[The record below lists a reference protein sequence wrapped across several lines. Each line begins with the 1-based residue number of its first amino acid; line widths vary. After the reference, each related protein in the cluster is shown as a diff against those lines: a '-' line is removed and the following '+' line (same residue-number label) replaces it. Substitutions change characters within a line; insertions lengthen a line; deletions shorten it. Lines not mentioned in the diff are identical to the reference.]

1 MTRRAHIP
9 HYTSGRLALCATMVV
24 VVSILFP
31 AASSSAARSPRASHK
46 NASALKGAAALGVY
60 TGPANSA
67 GVVTF
72 QSQIGHK
79 VSYAMDFIDGESW
92 STISHPSDLSI
103 WSSSGYKMIWGVP
116 MLPNSGA
123 SLAVGAQGAYNG
135 YYASLAS
142 ALIAAG
148 QGSAILRI
156 GWEFNGNWF
165 PWAAANHASQF
176 VQYFR
181 NIVTTMRAVPGEK
194 FTFEWNPSRGDVNA
208 GNLAQ
213 YWPGDKYVDYVGLSV
228 FDVEWQTYP
237 GQPAEFRQML
247 TEPDGLDW
255 MAGFAAKH
263 HKPMVI
269 PELGLGWGKCSAS
282 GGSIAGPGQVCG
294 GDDGAFVKEISR
306 WIDTHNVFE
315 TTFWDYGTSTVT
327 NKANTLT
334 ALRTAWGA

>member
-1 MTRRAHIP
+1 MEP
-9 HYTSGRLALCATMVV
+9 E
-24 VVSILFP
+24 
-31 AASSSAARSPRASHK
+31 
-46 NASALKGAAALGVY
+46 
-60 TGPANSA
+60 
-67 GVVTF
+67 
-72 QSQIGHK
+72 
-79 VSYAMDFIDGESW
+79 D
-92 STISHPSDLSI
+92 
-103 WSSSGYKMIWGVP
+103 
-116 MLPNSGA
+116 
-123 SLAVGAQGAYNG
+123 
-135 YYASLAS
+135 
-142 ALIAAG
+142 
-148 QGSAILRI
+148 
-156 GWEFNGNWF
+156 
-165 PWAAANHASQF
+165 
-176 VQYFR
+176 
-181 NIVTTMRAVPGEK
+181 
-194 FTFEWNPSRGDVNA
+194 RGDVNA

-213 YWPGDKYVDYVGLSV
+213 YWPGNKYVDYVGLSV

-237 GQPAEFRQML
+237 GQPAEFHQML

-255 MAGFAAKH
+255 MARFAATH